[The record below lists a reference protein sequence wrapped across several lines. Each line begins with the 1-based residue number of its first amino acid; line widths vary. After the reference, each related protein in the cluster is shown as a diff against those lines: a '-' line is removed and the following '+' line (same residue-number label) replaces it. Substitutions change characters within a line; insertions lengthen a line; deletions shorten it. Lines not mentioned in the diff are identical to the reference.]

1 MSLYNNPKLNS
12 RITPTAN
19 GALYIDRQVTD
30 LSDPV
35 QFPASAANGD
45 QIQIGVVPAGSKL
58 VPRLCTLQIPLLDTN
73 ASKTG
78 KFKIGTAATPDAL
91 VNEYTIAAA
100 VTDLQ
105 TNFKDVEIGSA
116 TDDTPIY
123 LTLSADLAT
132 QAASGKI
139 LFDVAMR
146 AWDSE
151 IDG

>member
-1 MSLYNNPKLNS
+1 MSLYTNPKLNS
-12 RITPTAN
+12 RVTPTAN
-19 GALYIDRQVTD
+19 GALYVDRQVTD
-30 LSDPV
+30 ISDPV
-35 QFPASAANGD
+35 QFPAATANGD

-58 VPRLCTLQIPLLDTN
+58 VPRLCTLQVPLLDTN
-73 ASKTG
+73 AAKTG

-105 TNFKDVEIGSA
+105 TNFKDAEIGSA

-123 LTLSADLAT
+123 LTLSGALAT
-132 QAASGKI
+132 QAATGQIK
-139 LFDVAMR
+139 FDVALR

-151 IDG
+151 VDG